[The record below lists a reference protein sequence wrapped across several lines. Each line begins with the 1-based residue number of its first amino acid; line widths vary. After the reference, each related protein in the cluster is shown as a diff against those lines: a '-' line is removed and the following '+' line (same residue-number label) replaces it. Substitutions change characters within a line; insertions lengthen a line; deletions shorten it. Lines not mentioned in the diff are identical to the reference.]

1 MKSTDNKKA
10 LTTGNQRAFSCQHI
24 GSINMTSLALC
35 FNDVKF
41 NPINRDSQ
49 IWLKSSEIAEA
60 LGYKQE
66 NAISKIY
73 NRNGDEFNEN
83 MTQVISNPQLPNL
96 GMRVFSLRGCHLLAM
111 FSRTA
116 VAKEFRKWVLDILD
130 KEVGATKPLPVD
142 ISLLA
147 SNNQHREIKKLV
159 HQISWQFWHKE
170 SASDQVFNRLRV
182 DFNLRRMEDLLA
194 CQFEEAV
201 DLLNILHG
209 VAEMYSTWRSDADR
223 QAIDLI
229 IRDARPWT
237 PTIAGKLRKQ
247 LDLTINSHPDWHKL
261 AALLK

>member
-1 MKSTDNKKA
+1 MS
-10 LTTGNQRAFSCQHI
+10 
-24 GSINMTSLALC
+24 SLALS

-41 NPINRDSQ
+41 DPIQQPDSQ

-60 LGYKQE
+60 LGYSRADKVTQIYE
-66 NAISKIY
+66 RNA
-73 NRNGDEFNEN
+73 DEFPPH
-83 MTQVISNPQLPNL
+83 MTQVIDSSQNL
-96 GMRVFSLRGCHLLAM
+96 NLRVRIFSLRGCHLIAM

-130 KEVGATKPLPVD
+130 KEVGAPKPLPVD

-201 DLLNILHG
+201 SFLNVLHG